1 MGLDMYAYKVENAD
15 SKTLSEMMETGTCI
29 AEWRKHHKLFNW
41 MHQLYIAKT
50 GDANSDFNCTPVM
63 LTIGDLDALEKEVK
77 SNFKSMPIGVYVG
90 YEKNHYLPE
99 DLAFIDEARK
109 ALRKKFAIVFMGD
122 Y

>member
-29 AEWRKHHKLFNW
+29 AEWRKHDKLFSW

-50 GDANSDFNCTPVM
+50 GDVDSDFNCTPVM
-63 LTIGDLDALEKEVK
+63 LTSDDLDALEVEVR
-77 SNFKSMPIGVYVG
+77 SNVRRMPIGTYVG
-90 YEKNHYLPE
+90 YEKNHYLPQ
-99 DLAFIDEARK
+99 DLDFIDEARK
-109 ALRKKFAIVFMGD
+109 ALRKKFAILFMGD